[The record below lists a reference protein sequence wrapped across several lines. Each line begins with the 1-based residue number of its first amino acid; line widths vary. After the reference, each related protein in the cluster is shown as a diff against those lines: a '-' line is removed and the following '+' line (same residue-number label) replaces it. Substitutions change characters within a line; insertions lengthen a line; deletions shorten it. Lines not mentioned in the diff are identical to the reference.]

1 MANTAINE
9 FTPDYAVHPGEILDE
24 TLDARGIKKV
34 AFAKRCGLSDKTI
47 SQIISGVAPVTYNT
61 AIQFER
67 VLGVSAAVW
76 SNLETNY
83 RLHIAKDAAKRK
95 LSKQSL
101 LTKRFPVKDIV
112 KRGMIATPYN
122 KVDAVE
128 KLFSFF
134 GVGNAD
140 AFESYLNEMS
150 AAFRS
155 SKSFKSNPASVSA
168 WLRLGDIYAEQI
180 DIVPYDKNRLIAN
193 LGDIRKL
200 TTQPPKIFEP
210 KMKELCRTAGVA
222 LVFVSEFDKTYL
234 SGATRWLNK
243 DKALIMLS
251 LRHKSDDHL
260 WFSFFHEA
268 AHVLLHGKRQVFLDE
283 LNMNNT
289 PFEKEANEFSANFL
303 IPEKEYT
310 AFVRKEKFTKASV
323 IDFANRIETA
333 PGIVVGR
340 LQHDKHI
347 GYNWLNALKR
357 KFTLVE

>member
-9 FTPDYAVHPGEILDE
+9 FTPDYTVHPGEILDE
-24 TLDARGIKKV
+24 TLDARGIKKS
-34 AFAKRCGLSDKTI
+34 AFARQCGLSDKTI
-47 SQIISGVAPVTYNT
+47 SLIVSGKAPVTYET

-67 VLGVSAAVW
+67 VLGVSAVVW
-76 SNLETNY
+76 CNLEANY
-83 RLHIAKDAAKRK
+83 RLHIAKSESRKK
-95 LSKQSL
+95 LSQQSGWAN
-101 LTKRFPVKDIV
+101 KFPVKELI
-112 KRGMIATPYN
+112 KRRIIEKPDNPADT
-122 KVDAVE
+122 VE
-128 KLFSFF
+128 KLLSFF
-134 GVGNAD
+134 TVGTTD
-140 AFESYLNEMS
+140 ALESRIAETS
-150 AAFRS
+150 ATFRS
-155 SKSFKSNPASVSA
+155 SASFKSNPASVSA
-168 WLRLGDIYAEQI
+168 WLRLGELYAEQI
-180 DIVPYDKNRLIAN
+180 DIVPYDKNRFMAN
-193 LGDIRKL
+193 LADIRIL
-200 TTQPPKIFEP
+200 TTQPPDIFEP

-289 PFEKEANEFSANFL
+289 PSEKEANEFSANFL

-310 AFVRKEKFTKASV
+310 AFVHKGKFTKASV
-323 IDFANRIETA
+323 IDFSNRIEIA

-347 GYNWLNALKR
+347 EFNWLNALKK